1 MAKTRVVS
9 YSELDS
15 YRQCRLKHQLGYVER
30 WKPGEEA
37 AALSRGRLF
46 HEVLELHYRILME
59 AQQEGVRV
67 TLDYIQERMDDSGL
81 LYDLMTGDETEE
93 QQLVRWIYEGYRDTY
108 ILDDDWKI
116 AGVEVPLEAWLPTAS
131 GTRSSFRLK
140 GKVDLVVR
148 DMTAGGSLWIV
159 DHKTCRNLPKQK
171 DLDLEDQMALYIY
184 LLRQQG
190 HDIRGAIYNNC
201 RTQKLK
207 RAMTPDERFS
217 RPLTVRTEK
226 EVANVAVEVYETFLE
241 AYRPRKG
248 DAPRSPDSERCGWR
262 CPFTEP
268 CLAGRKGGDMR
279 GMLEDTGFVQDFT
292 RH

>member
-1 MAKTRVVS
+1 MAKTRLVS

-15 YRQCRLKHQLGYVER
+15 YRQCRLKHQLAYNER
-30 WKPGEEA
+30 WKPAEEA

-46 HEVLELHYRILME
+46 HEVMELHYAVLRD
-59 AQQEGVRV
+59 AQKEGVQL
-67 TLDYIQERMDDSGL
+67 TLDYLQSRIDGSGL
-81 LYDLMTGDETEE
+81 LHDLLTGEETEE
-93 QQLVRWIYEGYRDTY
+93 QQLVRWIYDGYKDTY
-108 ILDDDWKI
+108 IFDGEWEIVD
-116 AGVEVPLEAWLPTAS
+116 VEMALEAWLPMPS
-131 GTRSSFRLK
+131 GNRSSFRLK
-140 GKVDLVVR
+140 GKVDLLVR
-148 DMTAGGSLWIV
+148 DMSAGGALWIV

-171 DLDLEDQMALYIY
+171 DLDLEDQMALYIF

-207 RAMTPDERFS
+207 REMTPDERFS
-217 RPLTVRTEK
+217 RALTVRTDK
-226 EVANVAVEVYETFLE
+226 ELVNIATEVYETFLE
-241 AYRPRKG
+241 AYKPRKG

-268 CLAGRKGGDMR
+268 CLAGRKGSDMR
-279 GMLEDTGFVQDFT
+279 GMLGDTGFIQDHT